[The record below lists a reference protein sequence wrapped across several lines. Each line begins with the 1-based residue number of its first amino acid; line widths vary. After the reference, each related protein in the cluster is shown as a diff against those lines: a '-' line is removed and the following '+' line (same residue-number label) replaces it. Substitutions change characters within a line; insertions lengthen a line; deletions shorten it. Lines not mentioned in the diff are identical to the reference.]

1 MSVFIYGKTKNCCIC
16 YAPATNWS
24 GWLRKSR
31 DGIVAG
37 FCEEHRM
44 PPNTRQTYG
53 SHNLRGI
60 FNKNMDEVTGKSAK
74 KLTEKLVV
82 EKLGLNVNVIEQ

>member
-1 MSVFIYGKTKNCCIC
+1 MNVFIYGKTKKCCVC
-16 YAPATNWS
+16 YGIATNWS

-37 FCEEHRM
+37 FCNEHK
-44 PPNTRQTYG
+44 PNEKVYTTFG

-60 FNKNMDEVTGKSAK
+60 YNKSMEETTK
-74 KLTEKLVV
+74 KFKPQDVI
-82 EKLGLNVNVIEQ
+82 EKLGLNKNIIEQ